1 MPKTAGNGLREELE
15 ASLKKT
21 IKGEVRFDK
30 LSRALY
36 STDASNYEIEPVGV
50 VIPRTEE
57 DVSIAV
63 ETARSRGAAILPR
76 GGGTS
81 LAGQAVGHALVI
93 DFSKYLNDVTEIN
106 PESKTARVQPGI
118 YIEQLNRRLKPSGL
132 MFGPDPS
139 TVRIATAGGVVGN
152 NATGA
157 HSILY
162 GMAGDNVEAAKI
174 LLNGST
180 IELGALGEDA
190 LRARANEDGPAGR
203 LFNNLAALR
212 EKYSEAIKRDFPK
225 HWRRASGYSL
235 NYFLESPFNP
245 AKLLAGSEGTL
256 GTVTEFTLTLVP
268 RPAYTGLVI
277 LQFGSI
283 IAAMETVPG
292 FSSTVPR
299 R

>member
-63 ETARSRGAAILPR
+63 ETARSLGAAILPR

-81 LAGQAVGHALVI
+81 LAGQAVGDALVI
-93 DFSKYLNDVTEIN
+93 DFSKYLNDVIEIN

-174 LLNGST
+174 LLG
-180 IELGALGEDA
+180 GD
-190 LRARANEDGPAGR
+190 
-203 LFNNLAALR
+203 
-212 EKYSEAIKRDFPK
+212 
-225 HWRRASGYSL
+225 
-235 NYFLESPFNP
+235 
-245 AKLLAGSEGTL
+245 
-256 GTVTEFTLTLVP
+256 
-268 RPAYTGLVI
+268 
-277 LQFGSI
+277 
-283 IAAMETVPG
+283 
-292 FSSTVPR
+292 
-299 R
+299 